1 MENKLIN
8 NMKKLIIIL
17 LLIPIFGLTQT
28 RQDSLFVAADS
39 TFQMIATEVETTLDP
54 KFRMLE
60 EQYIAKAIKDFKT
73 MMAQETINSQ
83 QLNHDLSKTMLA
95 DLRLFIKNY
104 RVKFLVAKER
114 KYVVDTRVLHKDKE
128 SLNSEINRLKSAI
141 VLGGDSTVIQPHIN
155 ALTNKRNDVNKLIK
169 SLKPISNVR

>member
-1 MENKLIN
+1 
-8 NMKKLIIIL
+8 MKKLIIIL
-17 LLIPIFGLTQT
+17 LLAPIFGLTQT

-39 TFQMIATEVETTLDP
+39 AFWQLATEVETTLDP

-60 EQYIAKAIKDFKT
+60 EQYVSKAIKDFKT
-73 MMAQETINSQ
+73 MMAQETINGQ

-114 KYVVDTRVLHKDKE
+114 KYVVDTRVLHKEKE
-128 SLNSEINRLKSAI
+128 SLNNEINRLKSAI
-141 VLGGDSTVIQPHIN
+141 VLGGDSAVIQPHIN

-169 SLKPISNVR
+169 SLKPISNVQ